1 MINLANVMDVV
12 SKEYPDSKITMD
24 FIDCSTKYKVVQTI
38 LDDKIAFRNIA
49 AGGDFGEMSD
59 EDFSSC
65 VIETISI
72 QKGVYAKLDRAQVI
86 RDGKTI
92 MFMDMADPTSF
103 HKLTE
108 KEFDEKVKLYD
119 IKKDELKK
127 KEEPVAKVK
136 VYNSGDD

>member
-1 MINLANVMDVV
+1 MINLNEVKDIV
-12 SKEYPDSKITMD
+12 SKEYPDSKIEMG
-24 FIDCSTKYKVVQTI
+24 FIDSSNKYKVVQTI

-49 AGGDFGEMSD
+49 SGGNFGEMSV

-72 QKGVYAKLDRAQVI
+72 QKGVYNKLDRAQVI

-92 MFMDMADPTSF
+92 MFMDMADPSLF
-103 HKLTE
+103 HKLTDQ
-108 KEFDEKVKLYD
+108 EFEDKVKLYD

-127 KEEPVAKVK
+127 KEKPVAKTK